1 MDFEKAFD
9 KVPHRRLISKLH
21 SYGVNS
27 NIISWITDFLDKRR
41 FRVVVNGIYS
51 SWHNVVSGIPQ
62 GSISGPLLLII
73 YINDLPEYCSDL
85 YIYADDTK
93 LFRYIS
99 NSLDQYY
106 LQSGINKVGIG
117 PMNGYSS

>member
-27 NIISWITDFLDKRR
+27 NIISWITNFLDKRL

-51 SWHNVVSGIPQ
+51 SWHDV
-62 GSISGPLLLII
+62 ISRINICSTQLL
-73 YINDLPEYCSDL
+73 
-85 YIYADDTK
+85 
-93 LFRYIS
+93 
-99 NSLDQYY
+99 NSETDRGVRGHPYNAMF
-106 LQSGINKVGIG
+106 LQQ
-117 PMNGYSS
+117 